1 MVAVYKKEMAT
12 YFRSPIGYM
21 YIAVFMCLA
30 PMFFSEINLAGQTT
44 SMSGVF
50 YYINIV
56 YIFLTAI
63 LTMGM
68 IAEERNKKTDHL
80 LLCAP
85 VRVTH
90 IVMGKYLAAISVLG
104 ITLVLSLVFP
114 IIISIFGTMPMARL
128 VCCYLGFALL
138 WMLFIAIG
146 MFISSLTE
154 SQFTAAVVTF
164 GILFALLMLESFITN
179 IPVKWVADFVTACS
193 PINRYNDFQLGI
205 VFFGHIIYFVSLTGL
220 FVFLTVQNVNRRRLL
235 AW

>member
-1 MVAVYKKEMAT
+1 MGAVFKKEMAG

-21 YIAVFMCLA
+21 YIAVFMCLT
-30 PMFFSEINLAGQTT
+30 PMFFTEINLAGQTS

-56 YIFLTAI
+56 YIFLTSI

-85 VRVTH
+85 VRVTG

-114 IIISIFGTMPMARL
+114 LVISIFGTMPLNRL
-128 VCCYLGFALL
+128 ISCYLGFALL
-138 WMLFIAIG
+138 WMMFISIG
-146 MFISSLTE
+146 MFVSSLTE

-164 GILFALLMLESFITN
+164 GILFALLMLENFISN
-179 IPVKWVADFVTACS
+179 IPVKWMADLVTACS

-205 VFFGHIIYFVSLTGL
+205 VFFGHIVYFISITAM
-220 FVFLTVQNVNRRRLL
+220 FVFLTIQNVNRRRLV